1 MAYKNTNIK
10 KCNVYEMVTNRIIDQ
25 LSKGEIPWQKP
36 WHGINS
42 GAYNRVSKKPYS
54 FMNQMLLSHDGE
66 YATFNQWKAA
76 GGHIRKG
83 EKAEVV
89 VFWKINEVEEEV
101 NGEIKTKCYPV
112 LRKYC
117 VFHISQVEGVE
128 PLNMEAVEHEPI
140 AEAEKVKTDYMEREG
155 IEIKEIFSNDAF
167 YSPMG
172 DYINVPAKEQYTD
185 INEFYATLYHECL
198 HSTGSETRLNRF
210 NKNEKLAKFGSED
223 YSKEELVAE
232 IGSAFLMNTIG
243 IETPKTFK
251 NSAAYI
257 QGWLKVLENNPKMIV
272 SAAGKAEKAV
282 KFILTGEKPK
292 SNAA

>member
-1 MAYKNTNIK
+1 MAYKNTNTK

-128 PLNMEAVEHEPI
+128 PLNMEAIEHEPI
-140 AEAEKVKTDYMEREG
+140 VEAEKVKTDYMEREG

-172 DYINVPAKEQYTD
+172 DYINIPAKEQYTD
-185 INEFYATLYHECL
+185 INEFYATLYHEMT
-198 HSTGSETRLNRF
+198 HSVGHPSRLNRF
-210 NKNEKLAKFGSED
+210 DNNAKLAKFGSED
-223 YSKEELVAE
+223 YSFEELVAE
-232 IGSAFLMNTIG
+232 IGSAFLMNTVG
-243 IETPKTFK
+243 IETPKTFN

-257 QGWLKVLENNPKMIV
+257 QGWLKVLKDNPKMIV
-272 SAAGKAEKAV
+272 NAAGKAEKST
-282 KFILTGEKPK
+282 KYILYGKDMK
-292 SNAA
+292 AAA